1 MKTYRGKMNKA
12 VSFLTD
18 VKQMMSTRK
27 SSTAK
32 MGTVLTSL
40 VLMAGLS
47 GSAWATPSSNAAN
60 AVTPAASSAAPATT
74 GSATTTA
81 PTATDGSAAPVLQ
94 STAGVDNGAAS
105 AQDPQAPVIPKDLSV
120 LGMYQHAD
128 IVVKIVMIGLLL
140 ASVVTWTLLFSK
152 GSEVFAGKR
161 RLRRELAALLPVR
174 SLKEAL
180 EQSESFS
187 ANSVSSQMLRDAENE
202 LELSAGSN
210 DNGGI
215 KERTGFRLER
225 RVSAAGRHMGRGN
238 GILATIGAISPFV
251 GLFGTVW
258 GIMNSFIG
266 IAQTQTTN
274 LAVVA
279 PGIAE
284 ALLATAVGL
293 IAAIPAVVIYNIF
306 ARTIA
311 SYRHQV
317 GDVAAQ
323 ILLLQGRDLDLA
335 ASAEQAPRGQASHQ
349 LRVG

>member
-1 MKTYRGKMNKA
+1 MKTARNNMKKA
-12 VSFLTD
+12 ASFW
-18 VKQMMSTRK
+18 MSF
-27 SSTAK
+27 
-32 MGTVLTSL
+32 VL
-40 VLMAGLS
+40 VAGLS
-47 GSAWATPSSNAAN
+47 GNALAAPSSPAGQ
-60 AVTPAASSAAPATT
+60 AVTQSAQPAATSPATT
-74 GSATTTA
+74 STATNSTDAATA
-81 PTATDGSAAPVLQ
+81 ITPVSPSFEPTANTAAV
-94 STAGVDNGAAS
+94 
-105 AQDPQAPVIPKDLSV
+105 PVIPKDLSV
-120 LGMYQHAD
+120 LGMYHHAD
-128 IVVKIVMIGLLL
+128 VVVKTVMIGLLL

-152 GSEVFAGKR
+152 GSEVWSGKR
-161 RLRRELAALLPVR
+161 RLRREFSALAGARTLD
-174 SLKEAL
+174 EAAV
-180 EQSESFS
+180 EAESFD
-187 ANSVSSQMLRDAENE
+187 ANSISSQMLRDAQNE
-202 LELSAGSN
+202 LELSAGST

-215 KERTGFRLER
+215 KDRTAFRLER
-225 RVSAAGRHMGRGN
+225 RVSGAGRHMGRGN

-293 IAAIPAVVIYNIF
+293 VAAIPAVVIYNIF
-306 ARTIA
+306 ARTIS

-335 ASAEQAPRGQASHQ
+335 ASAGETPRTQAERQ

>member
-1 MKTYRGKMNKA
+1 MQTCRIKMNKT

-27 SSTAK
+27 SGTAK
-32 MGTVLTSL
+32 IGTVMTSL
-40 VLMAGLS
+40 VLIAGLS
-47 GSAWATPSSNAAN
+47 GSAFAAPSSNAAN
-60 AVTPAASSAAPATT
+60 AVTPTTETSAPAPTPATT
-74 GSATTTA
+74 PTDASAT
-81 PTATDGSAAPVLQ
+81 PVLQ
-94 STAGVDNGAAS
+94 STNGAAS
-105 AQDPQAPVIPKDLSV
+105 SADPLGPIIPKDLSV

-152 GSEVFAGKR
+152 GTEIITGRR
-161 RLRRELAALLPVR
+161 RLRRELASLLPMR

-180 EQSESFS
+180 DESESFS
-187 ANSVSSQMLRDAENE
+187 ANSISSQMLRDAENE
-202 LELSAGSN
+202 LELSAGST

-215 KERTGFRLER
+215 KDRTGFRLER
-225 RVSAAGRHMGRGN
+225 RVSAAGRHIGRGN

-293 IAAIPAVVIYNIF
+293 VAAIPAVVIYNIF

-335 ASAEQAPRGQASHQ
+335 ASAEEAPRAQAGHQ